1 MYKDIAYSISFN
13 KITGLGPVKLYAL
26 MNYFDSLK
34 DAWFSDIS
42 EFRNISVLNE
52 KDIDQIDIE
61 RKKINPDKELES
73 VIKSGV
79 KAVSLN
85 DDNYPEYLKKIHDP
99 PFVLF
104 YKGNISKEYFSKC
117 VGIVGTRKPSYSGKK
132 TAFNIS
138 KDLADLG
145 ITVVSGLASGI
156 DTEVHKGALKSNNG
170 ITVAVTG
177 CGPDIVYPESNRKL
191 YDEIVENGL
200 VISAYEPS
208 TPPDAWRFPARNR
221 LISGISK
228 GSLIVE
234 SAEKSG
240 ALITMDFALEQGR
253 EVMAVPGDISN
264 PMSKGPNN
272 LLKQGAFVVTEVQD
286 ILNCLNWKI
295 EKKDTNLS
303 LIQEDSKNIENL
315 NLTEQEREIYLFLDD
330 KPKHLDY
337 ILGKVNLPLS
347 DITSNLIMLELKQ
360 LIKQL
365 PGKLFIKV

>member
-1 MYKDIAYSISFN
+1 MKKDISYSISFN
-13 KITGLGPVKLYAL
+13 KINGLGPVKLYAV
-26 MNYFDSLK
+26 MEYFESLEE
-34 DAWFSDIS
+34 AWLADIS
-42 EFRNISVLNE
+42 EFKNIPILND
-52 KDIDQIDIE
+52 KDLEQISNERQKIE
-61 RKKINPDKELES
+61 PEKELEKI
-73 VIKSGV
+73 IKSGV
-79 KAVSLN
+79 KAIALS
-85 DDNYPEYLKKIHDP
+85 DNEYPEFLKKIHDP
-99 PFVLF
+99 PFVIF
-104 YKGNISKEYFSKC
+104 YKGNYDKNFFSKC

-138 KDLADLG
+138 KELSELG
-145 ITVVSGLASGI
+145 ITVVSGLAAGI
-156 DTEVHKGALKSNNG
+156 DTEVHKGALKADNG

-177 CGPDIVYPESNRKL
+177 CGPDVVYPESNRKL
-191 YDEIVENGL
+191 YEEIVERGL
-200 VISAYEPS
+200 VISAYEPN

-221 LISGISK
+221 LISGVSK

-253 EVMAVPGDISN
+253 EVMAIPGDLSN

-272 LLKQGAFVVTEVQD
+272 LIKQGAVLVTEVAD

-295 EKKDTNLS
+295 EKKETHLNLV
-303 LIQEDSKNIENL
+303 QDDSHNIENL
-315 NLTEQEREIYLFLDD
+315 NLNEQEREIYLFLDD